1 MCSTAMPLAFV
12 FSEANN
18 EDGELSFP
26 DVMNNELIL
35 FKAIK
40 FVQLPSAYFEFGRLG
55 GLKFNVF
62 CLSSY

>member
-1 MCSTAMPLAFV
+1 MCSTAMPLAFI

-40 FVQLPSAYFEFGRLG
+40 FVQLPSTFSL
-55 GLKFNVF
+55 L
-62 CLSSY
+62 

>member
-1 MCSTAMPLAFV
+1 MPLAFI

-18 EDGELSFP
+18 EDGELFFP

-40 FVQLPSAYFEFGRLG
+40 FVQLPSTFSL
-55 GLKFNVF
+55 L
-62 CLSSY
+62 